1 MFFALIVVFVK
12 FVKFLLFVIYASSR
26 KFLSIHGTDRKFF
39 RSFRFQEAKREEGR
53 KGRTRHAVSNDGKL
67 LESTRL
73 RGSDDP

>member
-1 MFFALIVVFVK
+1 MFFTLIVVFAN
-12 FVKFLLFVIYASSR
+12 FSS
-26 KFLSIHGTDRKFF
+26 LSFMRCRENFYLYMARIGNFSDPFDF
-39 RSFRFQEAKREEGR
+39 RRGR